1 MILYCLGAPSLFGD
15 IALRA
20 CEPRGS
26 TETTERMGKTRS
38 VPSKPESWYAL
49 SSLCV
54 TDRDRSLLSAQ
65 DPVGAVDAAAGGAAA
80 LSDRFLAVP
89 GREF

>member
-15 IALRA
+15 RALRA
-20 CEPRGS
+20 REPRGS
-26 TETTERMGKTRS
+26 TETTERIGKTRS
-38 VPSKPESWYAL
+38 VPSKPDSWCAL

-54 TDRDRSLLSAQ
+54 TDCDRSLLSGRVSA
-65 DPVGAVDAAAGGAAA
+65 GAVDAATGGAAA

-89 GREF
+89 EQEF